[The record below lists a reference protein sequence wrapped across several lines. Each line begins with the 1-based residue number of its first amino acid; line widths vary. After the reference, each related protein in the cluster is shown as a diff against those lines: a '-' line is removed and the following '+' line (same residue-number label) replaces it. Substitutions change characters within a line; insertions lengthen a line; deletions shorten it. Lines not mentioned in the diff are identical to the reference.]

1 MSWLK
6 KAVEGGKRFLGKI
19 KGGLERGLQ
28 LFNKGKEKYAELK
41 QRAGD
46 LPYVGGAA
54 TNLITEAERRIG
66 QKYTEKTGRNLAQDV
81 GRGESLAQ
89 RGLQGINLAEGVV
102 NRLSRMG
109 AE

>member
-1 MSWLK
+1 MQWIK
-6 KAVEGGKRFLGKI
+6 KAVEGGKRFLGKV
-19 KGGLERGLQ
+19 KSGLERGLQ

-54 TNLITEAERRIG
+54 SNLIAEAERRVG
-66 QKYTEKTGRNLAQDV
+66 QKYTEKTGRELAQDI
-81 GRGESLAQ
+81 GRGEALAK
-89 RGLQGINLAEGVV
+89 RGLQGINLAEGVAS
-102 NRLSRMG
+102 RLSRMG